1 MADNQNE
8 NSTPAEASNAPAPEA
23 KAETAPASEAPAPA
37 SEAPAPASQ
46 APASTPATQT
56 AAPSDDSGNRR
67 GGGHGGGHGGGRGR
81 GRGRGQ
87 RQAPPKPM
95 TEDGKELT
103 EKVVFINRCATATK
117 GGRRFSFS
125 ALMVSGDK
133 EGRVGVG
140 FGKAQEVSECIR
152 KGSDDAKRSLV
163 RMKIVDG
170 TIPHEVQAEHGG
182 GVVLL
187 KPACPG
193 TGIIAG
199 GGVRAVCEAV
209 GITDVLGKS
218 LGSNNHSNVVKATLK
233 ALSQLRTREEV
244 LASRGKKVK
253 ESL

>member
-37 SEAPAPASQ
+37 SQ

-56 AAPSDDSGNRR
+56 AAPSDDSGNHR
-67 GGGHGGGHGGGRGR
+67 GGGHGGGRGR

-163 RMKIVDG
+163 RIKIVDG

>member
-37 SEAPAPASQ
+37 S
-46 APASTPATQT
+46 TPATQT
-56 AAPSDDSGNRR
+56 AAPSDDSGNHR
-67 GGGHGGGHGGGRGR
+67 GGGHGGGRGR

>member
-37 SEAPAPASQ
+37 SQ

-56 AAPSDDSGNRR
+56 AAPSDDSGNHR
-67 GGGHGGGHGGGRGR
+67 GGGHGGGRGR

>member
-1 MADNQNE
+1 MPQHLK
-8 NSTPAEASNAPAPEA
+8 P
-23 KAETAPASEAPAPA
+23 K
-37 SEAPAPASQ
+37 Q
-46 APASTPATQT
+46 RLHRHLKHQHLHPATQ
-56 AAPSDDSGNRR
+56 ALQQHPLNDSGNHR
-67 GGGHGGGHGGGRGR
+67 GGRVVMVVDVDVVAL
-81 GRGRGQ
+81 Q